1 MNSKQQTLDTYNTSA
16 RLMADKFDK
25 LGVRTNDIDEVFS
38 LVKKDNPEVLEIGC
52 GNGRDAEYILK
63 FSKSYLG
70 IDYSSK
76 FIELC
81 KEKVPN
87 GNFIINDVEEYIF
100 PNNLDIVFAFAS
112 LLHTPKEKLKEIF
125 HKIFTSLNAGG
136 IFRVSL
142 KEADEY
148 EEKNI
153 EEVFGKRTFYFY
165 SKKDILEINKDF
177 KVIRLESNELNRQ
190 RWLEVILQKA

>member
-1 MNSKQQTLDTYNTSA
+1 
-16 RLMADKFDK
+16 
-25 LGVRTNDIDEVFS
+25 

-125 HKIFTSLNAGG
+125 HKVFTSLNAGG